1 MADLEGLLRRYES
14 NRVIRGLIQLV
25 PYGLGSAIDVVI
37 VQTYANMKKERMSN
51 FFDELSRDNVVV
63 DEELLKSHDFLHC
76 YLLTIQ
82 LALNTRREEKIR
94 VFARYLKNSLH
105 EPRPSSIDE
114 YEDYLQ
120 ILDDL
125 SYREMQALSLLDEFS
140 DRPREPENSDLAW
153 TESFWNEF
161 EEKMATQL
169 AIPHA
174 ELASFM
180 NRIARTGCYEM
191 YTGSYWDYTGGKGKL
206 TPMYVRL
213 TKFVRERGS
222 KFSSEDTSS
231 QDNWTRSSTSE
242 DSGIGTDSRS
252 H

>member
-1 MADLEGLLRRYES
+1 MRRYES

-37 VQTYANMKKERMSN
+37 MQTYANMRKERMSK
-51 FFDELSRDNVVV
+51 FFDELSKDNIVV
-63 DEELLKSHDFLHC
+63 DETLLKSHDFLHC

-94 VFARYLKNSLH
+94 MFARYLKNSLH

-140 DRPREPENSDLAW
+140 DRPRESDNNDLTW

-161 EEKMATQL
+161 EEKMVAQL
-169 AIPHA
+169 SIPRT

-206 TPMYVRL
+206 TPIYVRL
-213 TKFVRERGS
+213 VEYVQERGAKFPS
-222 KFSSEDTSS
+222 KETSS
-231 QDNWTRSSTSE
+231 QDARATNTPNE
-242 DSGIGTDSRS
+242 NSGIRTERRD

>member
-1 MADLEGLLRRYES
+1 MTDLEVLMRRYEG

-37 VQTYANMKKERMSN
+37 MQTYANMKKERMSK
-51 FFDELSRDNVVV
+51 FFDELSKDNVVV
-63 DEELLKSHDFLHC
+63 DEALLESHDFLHC

-94 VFARYLKNSLH
+94 MFARYLKNSLH
-105 EPRPSSIDE
+105 QPRPSSIDE

-125 SYREMQALSLLDEFS
+125 SYREMQALSMLDEFS
-140 DRPREPENSDLAW
+140 DRPREPDNNDLNW

-161 EEKMATQL
+161 EEKMVEQL
-169 AIPHA
+169 SIPRT

-206 TPMYVRL
+206 TPMYARL
-213 TKFVRERGS
+213 VEYVRERGAKFPS
-222 KFSSEDTSS
+222 KETSS
-231 QDNWTRSSTSE
+231 HDARATNIPNENS
-242 DSGIGTDSRS
+242 
-252 H
+252 